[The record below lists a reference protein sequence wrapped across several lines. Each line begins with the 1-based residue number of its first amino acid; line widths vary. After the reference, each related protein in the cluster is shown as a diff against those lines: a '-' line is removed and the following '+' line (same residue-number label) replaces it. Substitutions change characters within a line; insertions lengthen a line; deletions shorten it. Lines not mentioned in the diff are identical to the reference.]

1 MVSEAIMGLSAVK
14 TALDVAKGLKDISDA
29 TVRNNAVI
37 ELQELIL
44 SAQQA
49 QFALTEHIS
58 QLEKQVADCK
68 AWEREKERYELKELM
83 SGYFAYALKEGMD
96 EAEPAHYLCASRY
109 SNGKKEILQ
118 GNTSCSGLRVIRCG
132 SCKAEIQHSKG
143 PDAPPL
149 NMPEAY

>member
-1 MVSEAIMGLSAVK
+1 MVAEVMTGLGAVK

-83 SGYFAYALKEGMD
+83 SGYFAYALKEGVGKV
-96 EAEPAHYLCASRY
+96 EPEHYLCASCY

-118 GNTSCSGLRVIRCG
+118 GNTSCTGLRIIRCG
-132 SCKAEIQHSKG
+132 SCNAKIAHSKG
-143 PDAPPL
+143 PPAKPIKWR
-149 NMPEAY
+149 